1 MTPPEPAAGA
11 DAAPEPAPAADS
23 TPDPAP
29 GRRDPIPAAVRAIAG
44 TLRAAG
50 HEAHLV
56 GGCVR
61 DLLRGVEPADWDLT
75 TNARPEQV
83 VALFPGA
90 RYENRFGTVEIDE
103 GGGTYEVTTYRHDGP
118 YTDHRRPDAVMFGER
133 LDDDLARRDFTV
145 NAMALDVGAGAGV
158 EARPGPGAEPRTAA
172 GIEARP
178 QPDAAPGAEPGT
190 EDSLEHGAG
199 PGAIHDPFGGRAD
212 LAARLLRAVGDPAA
226 RFREDS
232 LRMLRAVRFAATLGF
247 AVEERTLAAIE
258 ANAPL
263 AGSLSGERVLAELLT
278 LLTAP
283 VPSVGLRLA
292 QETGLL
298 AAIAPELARQR
309 GVPQGKV
316 PGEDLWDHTCRT
328 VDAAP
333 RPRPDE
339 PPLLRLAALLHDVGK
354 PATFADG
361 HFVGHDAV
369 GASLTE
375 AWLTE
380 LHAPRFLTAD
390 TANLVRHHM
399 FAYDASWTDAAVR
412 RFIRRCG
419 ATAVDDLLD
428 LRAADNVGSGLAA
441 DVDGLESLR
450 ARCHEQ
456 LEARVAL
463 DLSGLAVDGD
473 DLMKALDIPP
483 GPAVGVLLDRLL
495 ERVVADPMLNDRSRL
510 LTVARELVAPG
521 IAAPGNETPATPGNE
536 TPGGAETG
544 ASDETGPA

>member
-1 MTPPEPAAGA
+1 MPAAGG
-11 DAAPEPAPAADS
+11 DATEVAAEPVSAPDL
-23 TPDPAP
+23 AP
-29 GRRDPIPAAVRAIAG
+29 GRPDPIPAGVRAIAG
-44 TLRAAG
+44 TLRTAG

-61 DLLRGVEPADWDLT
+61 DLLRGVEPADWDLAT
-75 TNARPEQV
+75 DARPERLTE
-83 VALFPGA
+83 LFPGA
-90 RYENRFGTVEIDE
+90 LYENRFGTVAIRVGDE
-103 GGGTYEVTTYRHDGP
+103 TFEVTTYRHDSA
-118 YTDHRRPDAVMFGER
+118 YSDHRRPDAVVFGEL

-145 NAMALDVGAGAGV
+145 NAMALAIGEEVGAESLAGCADV
-158 EARPGPGAEPRTAA
+158 
-172 GIEARP
+172 
-178 QPDAAPGAEPGT
+178 PDSA
-190 EDSLEHGAG
+190 
-199 PGAIHDPFGGRAD
+199 AIHDPFGGRAD
-212 LAARLLRAVGDPAA
+212 LAAGILRAVGDPTT

-247 AVEERTLAAIE
+247 AVEPQTLAAIG
-258 ANAPL
+258 ANASL
-263 AGSLSGERVLAELLT
+263 ARSLSGERVLAELLT
-278 LLTAP
+278 LLAAP
-283 VPSVGLRLA
+283 LPSVGLRLA
-292 QETGLL
+292 EESGLL

-333 RPRPDE
+333 RPAPDE

-354 PATFADG
+354 PATSADG

-369 GASLTE
+369 GASLAE

-380 LHAPRFLTAD
+380 LHAPRLLTAD

-419 ATAVDDLLD
+419 ASAIEDLLD
-428 LRAADNVGSGLAA
+428 IRAADNVGSGLAP

-450 ARCHEQ
+450 ARCREQ

-463 DLSGLAVDGD
+463 DLSGLAINGD
-473 DLMKALDIPP
+473 DLMKALEIPAGP
-483 GPAVGVLLDRLL
+483 GLGRLLDRLL
-495 ERVVADPMLNDRSRL
+495 EMVVIDPMLNDRSRL
-510 LTVARELVAPG
+510 LTLARELVA
-521 IAAPGNETPATPGNE
+521 A
-536 TPGGAETG
+536 
-544 ASDETGPA
+544 DEPSPGPAGAGSTAGTEPT

>member
-1 MTPPEPAAGA
+1 MA
-11 DAAPEPAPAADS
+11 AADS
-23 TPDPAP
+23 PLEAVVSAQPSP

-103 GGGTYEVTTYRHDGP
+103 DGGTYEVTTYRHDGP

-145 NAMALDVGAGAGV
+145 NAMALNVGAGHGV
-158 EARPGPGAEPRTAA
+158 ESRPGR
-172 GIEARP
+172 
-178 QPDAAPGAEPGT
+178 GAEPGT
-190 EDSLEHGAG
+190 AEAAEEPSAGDSPKHEGG

-212 LAARLLRAVGDPAA
+212 LAAKLLRAVGDPAA

-263 AGSLSGERVLAELLT
+263 AASLSGERVLAELLT

-292 QETGLL
+292 QETGLI

-361 HFVGHDAV
+361 HFVGHDTV

-399 FAYDASWTDAAVR
+399 FAYDESWTDAAVR

-450 ARCHEQ
+450 GRCHEQ

-495 ERVVADPMLNDRSRL
+495 EMVVLDPMLNDRSRL

-521 IAAPGNETPATPGNE
+521 NETLENEGPE
-536 TPGGAETG
+536 TPGDGRTA
-544 ASDETGPA
+544 ASNQTEPA

>member
-1 MTPPEPAAGA
+1 MTSPPEPAPTPDGGVP
-11 DAAPEPAPAADS
+11 DPTEPAAE
-23 TPDPAP
+23 TAP
-29 GRRDPIPAAVRAIAG
+29 GRHDRIPAGVRAIAG
-44 TLRAAG
+44 TLRKAG

-61 DLLRGVEPADWDLT
+61 DLLRGVEPADWDVAT
-75 TNARPEQV
+75 DARPEQLL
-83 VALFPGA
+83 ALFAGA
-90 RYENRFGTVEIDE
+90 LYENRFGTVAIQVGDE
-103 GGGTYEVTTYRHDGP
+103 TYEVTTYRHDGP
-118 YTDHRRPDAVMFGER
+118 YSDHRRPDAVVFGER

-145 NAMALDVGAGAGV
+145 NAMALAIGEDVDADLDAEPPADSAHSPDDASRADPAGV
-158 EARPGPGAEPRTAA
+158 ADPT
-172 GIEARP
+172 
-178 QPDAAPGAEPGT
+178 
-190 EDSLEHGAG
+190 
-199 PGAIHDPFGGRAD
+199 AIHDPFGGRAD
-212 LAARLLRAVGDPAA
+212 LAAGVLRAVGDPAT

-247 AVEERTLAAIE
+247 AVEPPTLAAVA

-263 AGSLSGERVLAELLT
+263 ARSLSGERVLAELLT

-298 AAIAPELARQR
+298 AAVAPELARQR

-333 RPRPDE
+333 RPAPDE

-361 HFVGHDAV
+361 HFVGHAAV

-375 AWLTE
+375 AWLTG

-390 TANLVRHHM
+390 TTNLVRHHM

-419 ATAVDDLLD
+419 ASAIQDLLD
-428 LRAADNVGSGLAA
+428 LREADNVGSGLAP

-450 ARCHEQ
+450 ARCREQ
-456 LEARVAL
+456 LDARVAL
-463 DLSGLAVDGD
+463 DLAGLAINGD
-473 DLMKALDIPP
+473 DLLKTLEIPA
-483 GPAVGVLLDRLL
+483 GPALGKLLDRLL
-495 ERVVADPMLNDRSRL
+495 EMVVVDPMLNDRSRL
-510 LTVARELVAPG
+510 LTLARELVAADAATSGPAG
-521 IAAPGNETPATPGNE
+521 ASTVAPDAPGPRDDAGSTAGTEPT
-536 TPGGAETG
+536 
-544 ASDETGPA
+544 

>member
-1 MTPPEPAAGA
+1 MTSP
-11 DAAPEPAPAADS
+11 PEPAPAPDGGATDP
-23 TPDPAP
+23 TEAAPEAAPAPTAPDPAQPAGPTP
-29 GRRDPIPAAVRAIAG
+29 GRHDPIPAGVRAIAG
-44 TLRAAG
+44 TLRKAG

-61 DLLRGVEPADWDLT
+61 DLLRGVKPADWDLAT
-75 TNARPEQV
+75 DARPEQLL
-83 VALFPGA
+83 ALFPGA
-90 RYENRFGTVEIDE
+90 LYENRFGTVAIQVGDE
-103 GGGTYEVTTYRHDGP
+103 TYQVTTYRHDGA
-118 YTDHRRPDAVMFGER
+118 YSDHRRPDAVVFGDR

-145 NAMALDVGAGAGV
+145 NAMALAIGEEVGV
-158 EARPGPGAEPRTAA
+158 DLDAEPAVDS
-172 GIEARP
+172 ARALDRADVADP
-178 QPDAAPGAEPGT
+178 A
-190 EDSLEHGAG
+190 
-199 PGAIHDPFGGRAD
+199 AIHDPFGGRAD
-212 LAARLLRAVGDPAA
+212 LAAGILRAVGDPAI

-247 AVEERTLAAIE
+247 AVEPRTLSAIE
-258 ANAPL
+258 VDASL
-263 AGSLSGERVLAELLT
+263 ARSLSGERVLAELLT
-278 LLTAP
+278 LLAAP

-298 AAIAPELARQR
+298 AAIAPELARQQ

-333 RPRPDE
+333 RPAPDE

-375 AWLTE
+375 AWLTQ

-390 TANLVRHHM
+390 TTNLVRHHM

-419 ATAVDDLLD
+419 ASAIQDLLD
-428 LRAADNVGSGLAA
+428 LRAADNVGSGLSP

-450 ARCHEQ
+450 TRCREQ
-456 LEARVAL
+456 LDARVAL
-463 DLSGLAVDGD
+463 DLSGLAINGD
-473 DLMKALDIPP
+473 DLMKALEIQA
-483 GPAVGVLLDRLL
+483 GPALGQLLDRLL
-495 ERVVADPMLNDRSRL
+495 EMVVVDPMLNDRSRL
-510 LTVARELVAPG
+510 LTLARDLVAAD
-521 IAAPGNETPATPGNE
+521 AATSAPD
-536 TPGGAETG
+536 G
-544 ASDETGPA
+544 ASSTAGTEPT